1 MHNVKCNTM
10 LDKVLKTFKCTFSFF
25 VIVIISKASEKVGFG
40 LGHSSTG
47 ALLPFSQLRNSDF
60 FLADID
66 ATPKNFP
73 RRLLSKLEEGIE
85 YFKCPYPGC
94 KYVAT
99 LWDLTSKVSA
109 EEYHRRQKERHIGLG
124 EGSQESARLPGIYRR
139 FGRHYLLKHDF
150 PYASSI
156 HEIEPYYPFCQVVN
170 GIESVYCPRCPF
182 SVPMKEAKDY
192 EDTNVTRN
200 IEIDRAGTKLC
211 EHYVDHLYKDGKS
224 VKPNPL
230 AIMPLVDD
238 KEISDDLSSFDW
250 GSLFHEGKDVFIC
263 PFKSCNFSET
273 TGIPTTREAD
283 GGYSKASVVALVR
296 LAKHYMLTHDFPRF
310 KNMTPEE
317 ILQARL
323 CVVEQTVC
331 SGDIGADKFS
341 MMCPRCGFALPVLEA
356 PTEQL
361 YFQFWNHYWTHLYS
375 EDGIRL
381 KPKAECEM

>member
-1 MHNVKCNTM
+1 
-10 LDKVLKTFKCTFSFF
+10 
-25 VIVIISKASEKVGFG
+25 
-40 LGHSSTG
+40 
-47 ALLPFSQLRNSDF
+47 
-60 FLADID
+60 
-66 ATPKNFP
+66 
-73 RRLLSKLEEGIE
+73 LSKLEEGIE

-99 LWDLTSKVSA
+99 LWDLTSKISA
-109 EEYHRRQKERHIGLG
+109 EEYQRRQE
-124 EGSQESARLPGIYRR
+124 EGRYSDLQGAYFRL
-139 FGRHYLLKHDF
+139 GRHYLLKHDF
-150 PYASSI
+150 PYAGSI
-156 HEIEPYYPFCQVVN
+156 HEIEPYYPFSQVVN
-170 GIESVYCPRCPF
+170 GIESVYCPRCSF

-192 EDTNVTRN
+192 VTRN
-200 IEIDRAGTKLC
+200 VELSMASIKLC

-230 AIMPLVDD
+230 AIMPLVED
-238 KEISDDLSSFDW
+238 KEISDDLRSLDW

-263 PFKSCNFSET
+263 SFKGCNFSET
-273 TGIPTTREAD
+273 TGIPTTRDAD

-296 LAKHYMLTHDFPRF
+296 LAKHYMLTHDFPRC
-310 KNMTPEE
+310 KDMTPEE

-331 SGDIGADKFS
+331 SGGISADKFS

-361 YFQFWNHYWTHLYS
+361 YFQFWKHYWTHLYS